1 MTHRPLRTALA
12 TAALSLVAGAAFGQV
27 DPLTTTAGLKAA
39 CETRP
44 GNAVTISNSI
54 TVNQGYPAGYPERV
68 ATGCTITLTNGASIQ
83 FDKVGLAFAGP
94 LTIGG
99 GTKSGISMQE
109 ASLAG
114 TSVALRFSGAEAYL
128 QTSFSRI
135 DATAGNLTVQLPS
148 TSKMEL
154 FNYRT
159 DGVPLTRATL
169 AATGSISITGADR
182 LSAAFVEAGIAAGGN
197 IDFLTTSFE
206 PSVKFENGGVLSFG
220 GNVSMRLHGSKGKFE
235 FSNGNVRAPLG
246 NLSITTAFNESSIGL
261 SNVTIEAGR
270 NVVVHAEGTKS
281 VLEVSNGSMVAG
293 GTMMLGAAALLGDSE
308 MKVGNGA
315 YRAATP
321 IQFLSGANGATGV
334 YGATILGTGL
344 VQIATGAGGK
354 CEALLN
360 RITAVT
366 QSVCQ

>member
-1 MTHRPLRTALA
+1 
-12 TAALSLVAGAAFGQV
+12 
-27 DPLTTTAGLKAA
+27 
-39 CETRP
+39 
-44 GNAVTISNSI
+44 
-54 TVNQGYPAGYPERV
+54 V
-68 ATGCTITLTNGASIQ
+68 ATGCAITLTNGASIQ
-83 FDKVGLAFAGP
+83 FDKVGIAFAGP
-94 LTIGG
+94 LTIVG

-114 TSVALRFSGAEAYL
+114 TSVSLLFSGAEAAL

-135 DATAGNLTVQLPS
+135 DATAGDLTLRLPS

-159 DGVPLTRATL
+159 DGVPLTRSTL
-169 AATGSISITGADR
+169 AATGSVSITGADR

-206 PSVKFENGGVLSFG
+206 PSVKFENAGLLSFNG
-220 GNVSMRLHGSKGKFE
+220 SVSMRLHGSKGKFE
-235 FSNGNVRAPLG
+235 FSNSSLRAPVG
-246 NLSITTAFNESSIGL
+246 DLSLTTAFNESSIGL
-261 SNVTIEAGR
+261 SDVTVQAGR
-270 NVVVHAEGTKS
+270 NLVVHAEGTKS
-281 VLEVSNGSMVAG
+281 KVEVSNGSMVAG
-293 GTMMLGAAALLGDSE
+293 GSLFVGAAALLGDSE
-308 MKVGNGA
+308 MKVSNGA

-334 YGATILGTGL
+334 YGASIMGTGQ
-344 VQIATGAGGK
+344 VQIGTGVGGK

-366 QSVCQ
+366 QAICP